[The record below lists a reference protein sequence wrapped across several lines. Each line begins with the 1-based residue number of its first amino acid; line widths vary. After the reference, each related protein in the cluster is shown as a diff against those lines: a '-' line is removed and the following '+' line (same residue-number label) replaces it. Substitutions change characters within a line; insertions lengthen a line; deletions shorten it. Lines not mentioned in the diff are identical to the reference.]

1 MHRRMITR
9 GLNVSQNV
17 VRLALRFINPVEV
30 ENRRQRRLK
39 RRTYANPGPNFC
51 WHVDGYDKL
60 KPYGFAIHG
69 CIDGFSRKVLWLHV
83 SNTNNNPQVTA
94 LYFVRAVLRYK
105 TQPMLVRCDRGS
117 ENVHIEKIQKF
128 MRRFNDDPFAGI
140 NSFLYGRSTA
150 NQRIE
155 AWWSMFRR
163 QCSNFWINTFKDM
176 QTIGLIDV
184 DDPIHIEC
192 LRFCFLDLIRT
203 DIDRMQTEWN
213 THFIQTKR
221 HLHGIRGKPDKI
233 FNLPGEYNTE
243 SYGNPPRVEELQEVE
258 MELEKDEGD
267 PDVINLD
274 VVRLANIL
282 IPGWEAPENVQDAQT
297 LYCSLINN
305 IALHDE

>member
-83 SNTNNNPQVTA
+83 SNTNNNPKVTA

-128 MRRFNDDPFAGI
+128 MRRFI
-140 NSFLYGRSTA
+140 CC
-150 NQRIE
+150 I
-155 AWWSMFRR
+155 
-163 QCSNFWINTFKDM
+163 
-176 QTIGLIDV
+176 
-184 DDPIHIEC
+184 
-192 LRFCFLDLIRT
+192 
-203 DIDRMQTEWN
+203 
-213 THFIQTKR
+213 
-221 HLHGIRGKPDKI
+221 
-233 FNLPGEYNTE
+233 
-243 SYGNPPRVEELQEVE
+243 
-258 MELEKDEGD
+258 
-267 PDVINLD
+267 
-274 VVRLANIL
+274 
-282 IPGWEAPENVQDAQT
+282 
-297 LYCSLINN
+297 CSLSFSCIITLSTRQDLKIILDFHIFTASASWQNYQ
-305 IALHDE
+305 L